1 MAASWRLAESLR
13 VLRDEVD
20 ALAPKRSKASDGT
33 VGDTAHATRWSD
45 HNPWVQDRGAGVVTA
60 RDITHDPENG
70 LDAGALAEHFR
81 AMGKAGDP
89 RIKYVIWNRR
99 ICSFI
104 ENWRWREYSG
114 PNAHKH
120 HVHVSVSSKRRYY
133 DSRRPWGLRPEPVA
147 KPKPVPPDTQEP
159 RPPAE
164 EDHDMK
170 SDETIDLG
178 KWGTAVLRDPDGQ
191 ISFEEA
197 LAIQTVATAQTNEA
211 TQRMV
216 ELQEAILAELKRLN
230 ASGK

>member
-1 MAASWRLAESLR
+1 MA
-13 VLRDEVD
+13 
-20 ALAPKRSKASDGT
+20 RS
-33 VGDTAHATRWSD
+33 ATPLTEDRSRESD
-45 HNPWVQDRGAGVVTA
+45 HNPHVDDGTTGVVTA
-60 RDITHDPENG
+60 RDITHDPESG
-70 LDAGALAEHFR
+70 LNAGALAEHFR
-81 AMGKAGDP
+81 AMGKDGDP
-89 RIKYVIWNRR
+89 RIKYVIWNRQ
-99 ICSFI
+99 IASFI
-104 ENWRWREYSG
+104 DNWRWRHYAG
-114 PNAHKH
+114 PNAHKR

-133 DSRRPWGLRPEPVA
+133 DSRRPWGLLPERSPKPPPKPRPAPEPRD
-147 KPKPVPPDTQEP
+147 PKDD

-191 ISFEEA
+191 ITVEEA